1 LHFQNFQGIIAGLKI
16 IATKDFTMARTT
28 NSDTLKHMD
37 SKYELGMLATQRVR
51 DLNGGAEPVVAQN
64 NDKPTVL
71 ALREIASEK
80 LDISKLR
87 HEFVQS
93 YKSVPVADDTD
104 ASVESQAEDPLLKE
118 LDAELEDA
126 IVDTPM
132 EVEELGDEL
141 EESTP
146 DAGEAGQE

>member
-1 LHFQNFQGIIAGLKI
+1 VAKKNFNNKGCLI
-16 IATKDFTMARTT
+16 MARTT

-51 DLNGGAEPVVAQN
+51 DLNGGAEPVVPAG

-80 LDISKLR
+80 LDIGKLR

-104 ASVESQAEDPLLKE
+104 ASVESQSEDPLLKE

-141 EESTP
+141 EDSLP
-146 DAGEAGQE
+146 DVGENEE